1 MKVEELINDKTFMD
15 EFVSFAN
22 DVFSH
27 YGGYDD
33 VYEQYDQFSEEE
45 VLTLLDYCEENEL
58 LED

>member
-45 VLTLLDYCEENEL
+45 VLALLDYCEENEL